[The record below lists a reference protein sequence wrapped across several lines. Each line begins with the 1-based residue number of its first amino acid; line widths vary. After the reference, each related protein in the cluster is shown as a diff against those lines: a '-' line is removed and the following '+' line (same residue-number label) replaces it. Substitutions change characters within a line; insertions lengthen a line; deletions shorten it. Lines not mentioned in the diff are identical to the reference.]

1 MALKIALIDGYAFQ
15 SHDALQPI
23 NFENVVHHQEWR
35 TVRQNFLDANAVKN
49 HLIASMSA
57 RRSMVETAGATLS
70 RWATGAPHPLS
81 EGCKY
86 SLPFGELQGQ
96 PTSLNY
102 MRNTPPSK
110 RGLP

>member
-1 MALKIALIDGYAFQ
+1 MALKIPLIDGYAFQ
-15 SHDALQPI
+15 SHDAPKPI
-23 NFENVVHHQEWR
+23 HFEDVNHPQGRRKVPQK
-35 TVRQNFLDANAVKN
+35 FLDANAVKN
-49 HLIASMSA
+49 HLNASMSA
-57 RRSMVETAGATLS
+57 RRFMVETAGATFF
-70 RWATGAPHPLS
+70 RWATSAPHPLS

>member
-1 MALKIALIDGYAFQ
+1 MNRLSIPRCASTAQFRECCPPSRMEGGAAEFSGCQRCQESSDCLNERPEKHGGSSRRNVLPVGHKCVPPSFRR
-15 SHDALQPI
+15 LQ
-23 NFENVVHHQEWR
+23 
-35 TVRQNFLDANAVKN
+35 
-49 HLIASMSA
+49 
-57 RRSMVETAGATLS
+57 
-70 RWATGAPHPLS
+70 
-81 EGCKY
+81 Y